1 MASSFASIMKGVAAV
16 LLMVL
21 FSVQTFSKWVWELDY
36 QLNKTYITSNL
47 CINKA
52 KPQLHCN
59 GKCQL
64 AKKLAEEENKSKT
77 SGTASLKND
86 ASTVF
91 FKQDIEAPDL
101 SLHNAHHKHQSVYLA
116 EPCTAESPSVFH
128 PPLG

>member
-1 MASSFASIMKGVAAV
+1 MVYSFASIMKGFAAV

-21 FSVQTFSKWVWELDY
+21 FSVQAFSKWAWELDY
-36 QLNKTYITSNL
+36 QLNKTYIANNL

-64 AKKLAEEENKSKT
+64 AKKLAEDESNSKT

-86 ASTVF
+86 GSTVF
-91 FKQDIEAPDL
+91 FKQDIEVPDL
-101 SLHNAHHKHQSVYLA
+101 SLKNSHHKHQSIYSA
-116 EPCTAESPSVFH
+116 APCTAENPGIFH
-128 PPLG
+128 PPLV